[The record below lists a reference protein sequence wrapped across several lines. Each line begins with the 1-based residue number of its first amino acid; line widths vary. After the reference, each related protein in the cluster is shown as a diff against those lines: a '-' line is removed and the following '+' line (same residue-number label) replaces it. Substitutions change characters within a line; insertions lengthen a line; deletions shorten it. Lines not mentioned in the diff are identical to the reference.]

1 MKHVMTSDA
10 TLIREEGTFSFKE
23 SIEIARQLEKLKVDI
38 IEMPKIENARKD
50 TLLVKT
56 VSAFVKSGIISVIA
70 GATNEEIDQA
80 ALALASAEHPRLCVS
95 MPISDV
101 GMEYGYH
108 KKGPAMVKLIG
119 ELCAYAKSK
128 CADVEFCAV
137 DATRADKRILADAI
151 KCAVDNGASTV
162 TICDNEGVMLPD
174 DFCTFVDSAIEA
186 SGIGDDI
193 NVGVWCAN
201 TNGMAA
207 ANSVMAIKGKAN
219 VIKTAVCS
227 GIASLSTIIDIF
239 KNCGNNCGFETNIN
253 YTSSKRTISQI
264 EWIVDGEKTTKST
277 QSSAALSAAHNTIT
291 LDANDTIEAVS
302 SAVSML
308 GYDLSDEDIHKVY
321 EEFCKVAHKK
331 KVGAVE
337 LDAIVANVALQ
348 VPPTY
353 KLVSYVI
360 NSGNLMP
367 SSAQITLER
376 DSEQICGVQ
385 IGDGPIDAAFKT
397 AEALIGRHFELDD
410 FQIQSITEGKEAMGS
425 ALVKLSCNGKLY
437 SGKGISTDIIAASIR
452 AYLNA
457 VNKIVYEE
465 A

>member
-1 MKHVMTSDA
+1 MKHVIISDA

-23 SIEIARQLEKLKVDI
+23 SIEIARQLEKLKIDV
-38 IEMPKIENARKD
+38 IELPKIENEKKD

-70 GATNEEIDQA
+70 GSSTGDIDCA
-80 ALALASAEHPRLCVS
+80 ALALACAEHPRLCVS
-95 MPISDV
+95 MPVSDV
-101 GMEYGYH
+101 GMEYGYK

-119 ELCAYAKSK
+119 ELVAYAKSK
-128 CADVEFCAV
+128 CADIEFCAI
-137 DATRADKRILADAI
+137 DATRADKKILADAL
-151 KCAVDNGASTV
+151 KSAVDNGATTV
-162 TICDNEGVMLPD
+162 TLCDNEGVMLPD
-174 DFCTFVDSAIEA
+174 EFSAFVDSSIERA
-186 SGIGDDI
+186 GIGEDI
-193 NVGVWCAN
+193 NIGVCCVD

-207 ANSVMAIKGKAN
+207 SSSVMAAKGKVN
-219 VIKTAVCS
+219 VIKTAVGS
-227 GIASLSTIIDIF
+227 GITSLSTIVDIF
-239 KNCGNNCGFETNIN
+239 KNCGANCGFEAYIN
-253 YTSSKRTISQI
+253 YTSAKRTIAQI
-264 EWIVDGEKTTKST
+264 EWIVNGEKAAQST
-277 QSSAALSAAHNTIT
+277 SDKVALSAHNTIT
-291 LDANDTIEAVS
+291 LDANDTKEAVS

-308 GYDLSDEDIHKVY
+308 GYDLSDEDTVKVY
-321 EEFCKVAHKK
+321 EEFCRVAEKK

-376 DSEQICGVQ
+376 DGNEICGVQ

>member
-1 MKHVMTSDA
+1 MTSDA

-23 SIEIARQLEKLKVDI
+23 SIEIARQLEKLKVDV
-38 IEMPKIENARKD
+38 IELPKIENVRKD

-70 GATNEEIDQA
+70 GSTADEIDCA

-95 MPISDV
+95 MPLSDV

-119 ELCAYAKSK
+119 ELVAYAKSK
-128 CADVEFCAV
+128 CTDVEFCAV
-137 DATRADKRILADAI
+137 DATRADKKTLADAI
-151 KCAVDNGASTV
+151 RCAVECGASTV
-162 TICDNEGVMLPD
+162 TLCDNEGVMLPD
-174 DFCTFVDSAIEA
+174 EFCAFVDGAIESA
-186 SGIGDDI
+186 GVGDDV
-193 NVGVWCAN
+193 NVGVCCAD

-207 ANSVMAIKGKAN
+207 ASSVMALKGKAN
-219 VIKTAVCS
+219 VIKTAV
-227 GIASLSTIIDIF
+227 GANITSLSTIIDIF
-239 KNCGNNCGFETNIN
+239 KNCGTNCGFATDIN
-253 YTSSKRTISQI
+253 YTSAKRTISQI
-264 EWIVDGEKTTKST
+264 EWIVEGEKTAKA
-277 QSSAALSAAHNTIT
+277 SAAGSDLTAHNTIT
-291 LDANDTIEAVS
+291 LDANDTVEAVS

-308 GYDLSDEDIHKVY
+308 GYDLSEEDTQKVY
-321 EEFCKVAHKK
+321 EEFCKVAQKK

-348 VPPTY
+348 VPPTF

-376 DSEQICGVQ
+376 DGEQICGVQ

-457 VNKIVYEE
+457 VNKIVYE
-465 A
+465 AA